1 VSRAYDGTVAIIVLI
16 IIAAVS
22 TIKHREGEA
31 QTEFWRRMYL
41 QADKESRVLNCEPLD
56 GNYVICERSAHEKR

>member
-1 VSRAYDGTVAIIVLI
+1 MSLHNTLGLALIVLM
-16 IIAAVS
+16 AFVS
-22 TIKHREGEA
+22 VLAHREEEA

-56 GNYVICERSAHEKR
+56 GNHVICERSAHEKR